1 MFTYKVFLMAFNLT
15 RMTAYALLS
24 AIEEDFRDLVKDYVV
39 EESKLAPELAVKA
52 RQRIDKDIG
61 GLFEDIT
68 FGELVDY
75 FDLGDTFQVI
85 NSNRQSFPENIYSPI
100 KQFNKQIEG
109 LIPIRNRVMHIRPL
123 NYDDLPTI
131 MNFCEQLVEYN
142 LSAKWQNIS
151 ATLSKI
157 EENPSFVLSLDITKY
172 DDDNVINHNLPMP
185 DFDETGLIGRDKEI
199 EQIKKLCYGSFP
211 VISIL
216 GEGGVG
222 KSALALKVAYE
233 LIENDKYFD
242 AVIWVTS
249 KTTQITLNEIRE
261 IKGAISSSLGI
272 IEEAGSQIMNDHFS
286 GHTFDEVIEYLATFR
301 VALFLDNLETIM
313 DDNIRNFV
321 GSLPQGSKIII
332 TSRIGLGAYEYPI
345 KLQGIEERYASQL
358 LRMVARIRG
367 VDSISKL
374 ADDQLRKYVNR
385 MHRNPSYIKWFVSSV
400 QTGISIESVLQNSG
414 SFLDFCMSNVYE
426 YLSENAQQITTS
438 MQCIGG
444 FKDLPELA
452 YLNDFSALQVQDAVQ
467 ELMATDMLR
476 QRSDAKDS
484 SVKTMYQL
492 SELARAYLDKHHKP
506 SSAFQK
512 KIMDKRNKLN
522 SAYEQQMNQ
531 QTSDKYNPIN
541 IQFREKSDRVVVRE
555 LQEIQKL
562 INRGIF
568 DEAFERLEEVHGLAP
583 EYFEVARFKAYFYQK
598 IGNISDA
605 RGQYELA
612 IILAPNKPQLY
623 YWFGKFLFH
632 SEDNVDGA
640 AEQFEKAHKIEPSSA
655 KVSVAL
661 ARAYLVQHEY
671 AKSQKIID
679 SLKDTIL
686 QADDFSKKFYYD
698 VSIQIKY
705 RSADDFSRA
714 DNYIES
720 LKSLEDMIVIFN
732 LTPIKY
738 QDSHIKDKLKKCSYI
753 TNRLAK
759 DLKDGEL
766 IRLRKVIECIDK
778 ITA

>member
-1 MFTYKVFLMAFNLT
+1 MAFNLT

-24 AIEEDFRDLVKDYVV
+24 AVEEDFRDLIKDYVV
-39 EESKLAPELAVKA
+39 EESKLPPELLDRAK
-52 RQRIDKDIG
+52 QRIEKDIG
-61 GLFEDIT
+61 GLFEDIS
-68 FGELVDY
+68 FAELVDY

-85 NSNRQSFPENIYSPI
+85 NSNKAFFPENIYSPI
-100 KQFNKQIEG
+100 KQLNKQIES
-109 LIPIRNRVMHIRPL
+109 LVPIRNRVMHIRPL
-123 NYDDLPTI
+123 NFDDLPNIT
-131 MNFCEQLVEYN
+131 NFCDQLVGYN
-142 LSAKWQNIS
+142 SSVEWKNVS
-151 ATLSKI
+151 ATLSNIK
-157 EENPSFVLSLDITKY
+157 ENPSFVLSLDITKY
-172 DDDNVINHNLPMP
+172 DDDTVISHNLPMP

-233 LIENDKYFD
+233 LIEDDKYFD

-261 IKGAISSSLGI
+261 IKGAINSSLGI
-272 IEEAGSQIMNDHFS
+272 IEEAGSQIMNDHLS
-286 GHTFDEVIEYLATFR
+286 GHTFDEVVEYLATFR
-301 VALFLDNLETIM
+301 IALFLDNLETIM

-358 LRMVARIRG
+358 LRMVAKIRG
-367 VDSISKL
+367 VESISKL
-374 ADDQLRKYVNR
+374 PDEQLRKYVNR

-426 YLSENAQQITTS
+426 YLSKNAQQITTS

-476 QRSDAKDS
+476 QRSITKDS

-506 SSAFQK
+506 SNAFQK
-512 KIMDKRNKLN
+512 TIMDKRNQLN
-522 SAYEQQMNQ
+522 SVYEQQMNQ

-562 INRGIF
+562 INRNIY

-583 EYFEVARFKAYFYQK
+583 EYFEVARFKAYLYQK

-612 IILAPNKPQLY
+612 IILAPKKPQLY
-623 YWFGKFLFH
+623 YWFGKFLLD
-632 SEDNVDGA
+632 SEDNIDGA
-640 AEQFEKAHKIEPSSA
+640 TEQFELAYKIEPNSA

-661 ARAYLVQHEY
+661 ARAYLVQHEH
-671 AKSQKIID
+671 AKSQEIID
-679 SLKDTIL
+679 TLKDTIS
-686 QADDFSKKFYYD
+686 QADDFSNKFYYD

-705 RSADDFSRA
+705 RIADDLSRT
-714 DNYIES
+714 DNYIDS
-720 LKSLEDMIVIFN
+720 LKSLEEMIELFN
-732 LTPIKY
+732 QIPVKY
-738 QDSHIKDKLKKCSYI
+738 QDRYIKNKLRRCSYI
-753 TNRLAK
+753 TNRLVK
-759 DLKDGEL
+759 DLKGSDL
-766 IRLRKVIECIDK
+766 DRLNK
-778 ITA
+778 IVKWVDDITG